1 MAADLG
7 ASLMSRR
14 RWNEPA
20 ALRVIPCERGRK
32 ARRSDEEGTMQRD
45 VVVRAQHGDHDA
57 FTALVTPRLDRLY
70 AAAGLILRSQDR
82 AEDAVQDALV
92 RAWVGLRG
100 LRDPER
106 FEAWL
111 YRLVV
116 NACYRT
122 SRREAGRRL
131 VEIPSLPIDG
141 PAMPDGQQALA
152 LRDQLERGFRRLP
165 PDQRAVL
172 VLHFYLDLPDAQVA
186 DALGVPLGT
195 MKSRLHRATAALR
208 AALEADDRRAILTEG
223 HPA

>member
-1 MAADLG
+1 
-7 ASLMSRR
+7 
-14 RWNEPA
+14 
-20 ALRVIPCERGRK
+20 
-32 ARRSDEEGTMQRD
+32 MQRD
-45 VVVRAQHGDHDA
+45 LVISAQHGDRAA
-57 FTALVTPRLDRLY
+57 FAALLTPCLDPLY

-116 NACYRT
+116 NSCYRAA
-122 SRREAGRRL
+122 RRDAGRRI
-131 VEIPSLPIDG
+131 VEIAALPQDG
-141 PAMPDGQQALA
+141 PTMPDGQQALA

-165 PDQRAVL
+165 PEQRAVL
-172 VLHFYLDLPDAQVA
+172 VLHFFLDMPDAQVA
-186 DALGVPLGT
+186 DALGIPLGT
-195 MKSRLHRATAALR
+195 MKSRLHRASAALR
-208 AALEADDRRAILTEG
+208 AALEADDRAAIVAEG